1 MTIVPLS
8 VLDLVPVSSG
18 STPAAALRNTVD
30 LAVAAERAGYARYW
44 LAEHHLNPGVAG
56 SAPNIV
62 IGAVAGATSTIRVG
76 SAATLVGNVRGLQ
89 IAETF
94 GTLTGLYG
102 PRFDLGLGRSG
113 APAPGTLRPPPPA
126 PRADEVVDGL
136 LVPAPYDFK
145 VAPGSRFALQ
155 GELLGRVPGD
165 VDRFEGEL
173 DLIRAL
179 FAGTYTPGAASRARS
194 DAGTGTGPDDGSG
207 FGPDAGPGSGS
218 GPGSG
223 FGVVEATPAT
233 GAAVELWI
241 HGSTGGASARA
252 AGALGLPYGANY
264 HTSPGTVL
272 ASVQAYRDAFRPGV
286 LPEPHVIVSAD
297 VVVGRDAA
305 EAEELALGYGQ
316 WVSSIRSGVGAIPY
330 PSPDEAR
337 ATELHGEAAAAVA
350 DRIAT
355 RFVGDAAH
363 VADRLETLRRVTGAD
378 ELLVT
383 TITHDHAARV
393 RSYELLAAE
402 WATRASGTPAEPV
415 ATGVAR

>member
-1 MTIVPLS
+1 VTAVPLS
-8 VLDLVPVSSG
+8 ILDLVPVTAG
-18 STPAAALRNTVD
+18 STAAQALHRTID
-30 LAVAAERAGYARYW
+30 LAQHAERAGYARYW

-62 IGAVAGATSTIRVG
+62 IGAVAAATSTIRVG

-94 GTLTGLYG
+94 GTLAALYG
-102 PRFDLGLGRSG
+102 PRIDLGLGRSG
-113 APAPGTLRPPPPA
+113 APAPGAPKPLA
-126 PRADEVVDGL
+126 PREDEVVDGL
-136 LVPAPYDFK
+136 LIPAPFDFLI
-145 VAPGSRFALQ
+145 APRSRFALQ

-179 FAGTYTPGAASRARS
+179 FAGTWSHDGA
-194 DAGTGTGPDDGSG
+194 
-207 FGPDAGPGSGS
+207 
-218 GPGSG
+218 
-223 FGVVEATPAT
+223 VVEAPPAT
-233 GAAVELWI
+233 GAPVELWI

-272 ASVQAYRDAFRPGV
+272 ASVQAYRDAFQPGV
-286 LPEPHVIVSAD
+286 LDAPHVIVSAD
-297 VVVGRDAA
+297 VVVGRDTA
-305 EAEELALGYGQ
+305 EASELALGYGQ
-316 WVSSIRSGVGAIPY
+316 WVHSIRSGVGAIEY
-330 PSPDEAR
+330 PTPVWSREHPLDD
-337 ATELHGEAAAAVA
+337 AAAASVA

-355 RFVGDAAH
+355 RFVGDAGT
-363 VADRLETLRRVTGAD
+363 VADQLETLRRATGAD

-383 TITHDHAARV
+383 TITHDHEARV

-402 WATRASGTPAEPV
+402 WARRAELSVPA
-415 ATGVAR
+415 GV

>member
-1 MTIVPLS
+1 MSGALEPRAVPLS
-8 VLDLVPVSSG
+8 VLDLAPVSAG
-18 STPAAALRNTVD
+18 STAAAALRNTVD
-30 LAVAAERAGYARYW
+30 LARRAEQAGYARYW

-94 GTLTGLYG
+94 GTLAALYG
-102 PRFDLGLGRSG
+102 PRIDLGLGRSG
-113 APAPGTLRPPPPA
+113 APAPGTPKSPSLA
-126 PRADEVVDGL
+126 PREDEVVDGL
-136 LVPAPYDFK
+136 LIPAPFDFRI
-145 VAPGSRFALQ
+145 APGSRFALQ

-173 DLIRAL
+173 DLIREL
-179 FAGTYTPGAASRARS
+179 FAGTWARDGA
-194 DAGTGTGPDDGSG
+194 
-207 FGPDAGPGSGS
+207 
-218 GPGSG
+218 
-223 FGVVEATPAT
+223 VVEAPPAA
-233 GAAVELWI
+233 GAPVELWI

-286 LPEPHVIVSAD
+286 LDAPHVIVSAD
-297 VVVGRDAA
+297 VVVGRTAA
-305 EAEELALGYGQ
+305 EAAEAALGYGQ
-316 WVSSIRSGVGAIPY
+316 WVHSIRSGVGAIEY
-330 PSPDEAR
+330 PTPAWAREHPLAAADEAS
-337 ATELHGEAAAAVA
+337 VA
-350 DRIAT
+350 DRLAT
-355 RFVGDAAH
+355 RFVGDAGS
-363 VADRLETLRRVTGAD
+363 VADQLETLRRVTGAD

-393 RSYELLAAE
+393 RSYELLAEE
-402 WATRASGTPAEPV
+402 WAARAVSPAAVSPAAVSPV
-415 ATGVAR
+415 AAEAAVG

>member
-1 MTIVPLS
+1 MTAVPLS
-8 VLDLVPVSSG
+8 ILDLVPVSAG
-18 STPAAALRNTVD
+18 STAAQALHRTVD
-30 LAVAAERAGYARYW
+30 LAQHAERAGYARYW

-62 IGAVAGATSTIRVG
+62 IGAVAAATSTIRVG

-94 GTLTGLYG
+94 GTLAALYG
-102 PRFDLGLGRSG
+102 PRIDLGLGRSG
-113 APAPGTLRPPPPA
+113 APAPGTPKPPSLA
-126 PRADEVVDGL
+126 PREDEVVDGL
-136 LVPAPYDFK
+136 LIPAPFDFRI
-145 VAPGSRFALQ
+145 APRSRFALQ

-179 FAGTYTPGAASRARS
+179 FAGTWSHDGA
-194 DAGTGTGPDDGSG
+194 
-207 FGPDAGPGSGS
+207 
-218 GPGSG
+218 
-223 FGVVEATPAT
+223 VVEAPPA
-233 GAAVELWI
+233 ADAPVELWI

-252 AGALGLPYGANY
+252 AGSLGLPYGANY

-286 LPEPHVIVSAD
+286 LDAPHVIVSAD
-297 VVVGRDAA
+297 VVVGRDTA
-305 EAEELALGYGQ
+305 EAAELALGYGQ
-316 WVSSIRSGVGAIPY
+316 WVHSIRSGVGAIEY
-330 PSPDEAR
+330 PTPDWAR
-337 ATELHGEAAAAVA
+337 EHPLDDAAAASVA

-355 RFVGDAAH
+355 RFVGDAGT
-363 VADRLETLRRVTGAD
+363 VADQLETLRRATGAD

-383 TITHDHAARV
+383 TITHDHEARV

-402 WATRASGTPAEPV
+402 WARRADAGAPDRSRSASASAS
-415 ATGVAR
+415 ATESVPTGAVR

>member
-1 MTIVPLS
+1 MTAVPLS
-8 VLDLVPVSSG
+8 VLDLVPVSAG
-18 STPAAALRNTVD
+18 STAAQALHRTID
-30 LAVAAERAGYARYW
+30 LAQHAERAGYARYW

-62 IGAVAGATSTIRVG
+62 IGAVAAATSTIRVG

-94 GTLTGLYG
+94 GTLAALYG
-102 PRFDLGLGRSG
+102 PRIDLGLGRSG
-113 APAPGTLRPPPPA
+113 APAPGAPKPPSLA
-126 PRADEVVDGL
+126 PRGDEVVDGL
-136 LVPAPYDFK
+136 LIPAPFDFRI
-145 VAPGSRFALQ
+145 APRSRFALQ

-179 FAGTYTPGAASRARS
+179 FAGTWSHDGA
-194 DAGTGTGPDDGSG
+194 
-207 FGPDAGPGSGS
+207 
-218 GPGSG
+218 
-223 FGVVEATPAT
+223 VVEAPPAAGTP
-233 GAAVELWI
+233 VELWI

-272 ASVQAYRDAFRPGV
+272 ASVEAYRDAFRPGV
-286 LPEPHVIVSAD
+286 LDAPHVIVSAD
-297 VVVGRDAA
+297 VVVGRDTD
-305 EAEELALGYGQ
+305 EASGLALGYGQ
-316 WVSSIRSGVGAIPY
+316 WVHSIRSGVGAIEY
-330 PSPDEAR
+330 PTPEWAR
-337 ATELHGEAAAAVA
+337 AHPLDDAAAASVA

-355 RFVGDAAH
+355 RFVGDAGT
-363 VADRLETLRRVTGAD
+363 VADQLETLRRATGAD

-383 TITHDHAARV
+383 TITHDHDARV

-402 WATRASGTPAEPV
+402 WARHAEQAVPAAV
-415 ATGVAR
+415 